1 MQKQMRDKIKKRQ
14 DLRKDCPP
22 DSDICLKCFE
32 QVKKK
37 EQFTHFKERHGAIDF
52 KNLPKE

>member
-1 MQKQMRDKIKKRQ
+1 MRDKIKKRQ

-37 EQFTHFKERHGAIDF
+37 DQFTHFKERHGAIDF